1 MYFYLNKE
9 RLLNGEVT
17 VIFQTENQ
25 IPNYKEITNFGVLVE
40 FKGDNI
46 PAVWEYSE
54 AEDVLYDI
62 NDKPSP
68 YHILKNKKWVVED
81 KEGFKEYCF
90 NNIDA
95 IKQEILEYGFDYE
108 ITNGDKHRQRCRNDD
123 IAKMVAT
130 VVSLQLAKSLGVEQ
144 KVTWY
149 FEDNIGMT
157 VGLLELGKLMLFGTT
172 FIQSVYDTENYFK
185 TLKDIKKISKN
196 EFEIKRKE
204 IHLNLAKSQF

>member
-1 MYFYLNKE
+1 MFFYLSKE
-9 RLLNGEVT
+9 SLLNGEITIV
-17 VIFQTENQ
+17 FKTENQ
-25 IPNYKEITNFGVLVE
+25 IHNYKEITNFGELVE
-40 FKGDNI
+40 FKGESI

-54 AEDVLYDI
+54 TEDVMYSI
-62 NDKPSP
+62 EDKPSP
-68 YHILKNKKWVVED
+68 YHILKNKKWIVED

-90 NNIDA
+90 NNIDN

-108 ITNGDKHRQRCRNDD
+108 ITNGDKHRQRCRDND

-130 VVSLQLAKSLGVEQ
+130 VVSLQLAKSLDLEQ

-149 FEDNIGMT
+149 FEDNVGMT

-172 FIQSVYDTENYFK
+172 FIQSIYDTENYFK

-204 IHLNLAKSQF
+204 LHIKIVGGK

>member
-1 MYFYLNKE
+1 MFFYLSKE
-9 RLLNGEVT
+9 SLLNGEITIV
-17 VIFQTENQ
+17 FKTENQ
-25 IPNYKEITNFGVLVE
+25 IHNYKEITNFGELVE
-40 FKGDNI
+40 FKGESI

-54 AEDVLYDI
+54 TEDVMYNI
-62 NDKPSP
+62 EDKPSP

-90 NNIDA
+90 NNIDN

-108 ITNGDKHRQRCRNDD
+108 ITNGDKHRQRCRDND

-130 VVSLQLAKSLGVEQ
+130 VVSLQLAKSLGLEQ

-149 FEDNIGMT
+149 FEDNVGMT
-157 VGLLELGKLMLFGTT
+157 VGLIELGKLMLFGTT
-172 FIQSVYDTENYFK
+172 FIQSIYDTENYFK

-204 IHLNLAKSQF
+204 LHIKIVGGK

>member
-9 RLLNGEVT
+9 NLLNGEV
-17 VIFQTENQ
+17 VIVFQTENQ
-25 IPNYKEITNFGVLVE
+25 IHNYKEITNFGELVE
-40 FKGDNI
+40 FKGESI

-54 AEDVLYDI
+54 TEDVMYNI
-62 NDKPSP
+62 EDKPSP
-68 YHILKNKKWVVED
+68 YHILKNKKWIVED

-90 NNIDA
+90 NNIDN

-108 ITNGDKHRQRCRNDD
+108 ITNGDKHRQRCRDND

-130 VVSLQLAKSLGVEQ
+130 VVSLQLAKSLGLEQ
-144 KVTWY
+144 KVIWY
-149 FEDNIGMT
+149 FEDNVGMT

-172 FIQSVYDTENYFK
+172 FIQSIYDTENYFK

-204 IHLNLAKSQF
+204 LHIKIVGGK

>member
-9 RLLNGEVT
+9 RLLNGEVI

-25 IPNYKEITNFGVLVE
+25 IPNYKEITNFGELVE

-68 YHILKNKKWVVED
+68 YHILKNKKWIVED
-81 KEGFKEYCF
+81 NKGFKEYCF
-90 NNIDA
+90 SNIDN
-95 IKQEILEYGFDYE
+95 IKEEILEYGFDYE
-108 ITNGDKHRQRCRNDD
+108 ITNGDKHRQKCRDND

-130 VVSLQLAKSLGVEQ
+130 VVSLQLAKSLGLEN

-157 VGLLELGKLMLFGTT
+157 VGLLELGKLMLYGTT
-172 FIQSVYDTENYFK
+172 FIQSVYDTEHYFK
-185 TLKDIKKISKN
+185 TLKEIKKISKI
-196 EFEIKRKE
+196 EFETKRKE
-204 IHLNLAKSQF
+204 LHIKRVGGN

>member
-9 RLLNGEVT
+9 NLLNGEV
-17 VIFQTENQ
+17 VIVFQTENQ
-25 IPNYKEITNFGVLVE
+25 IHNYKEITNFGELVE
-40 FKGDNI
+40 FKGESI

-54 AEDVLYDI
+54 TEDVMYNI
-62 NDKPSP
+62 EDKPSP
-68 YHILKNKKWVVED
+68 YHILKNKKWIVED
-81 KEGFKEYCF
+81 KEGFREYCF
-90 NNIDA
+90 NNIDN

-108 ITNGDKHRQRCRNDD
+108 ITNGDKHRQRCRDND

-130 VVSLQLAKSLGVEQ
+130 VVSLQLAKSLGLEQ

-149 FEDNIGMT
+149 FEDNVGMT

-172 FIQSVYDTENYFK
+172 FIQSIYDTENYFK

-204 IHLNLAKSQF
+204 LHIKIVGGK

>member
-1 MYFYLNKE
+1 MYFYLNKKN
-9 RLLNGEVT
+9 LLNGEV
-17 VIFQTENQ
+17 VIVFQTENQ
-25 IPNYKEITNFGVLVE
+25 IHNYKEITNFGELVE
-40 FKGDNI
+40 FKGESI

-54 AEDVLYDI
+54 TEDVMYNI
-62 NDKPSP
+62 EDKPSP
-68 YHILKNKKWVVED
+68 YHILKNKKWIVED
-81 KEGFKEYCF
+81 KEGFREYCF
-90 NNIDA
+90 NNIDN

-108 ITNGDKHRQRCRNDD
+108 ITNGDKHRQRCRDND

-130 VVSLQLAKSLGVEQ
+130 VVSLQLAKSLGLEQ

-149 FEDNIGMT
+149 FEDNVGMT

-172 FIQSVYDTENYFK
+172 FIQSIYDTENYFK

-204 IHLNLAKSQF
+204 LHIKIVGGK

>member
-25 IPNYKEITNFGVLVE
+25 IPNYKEISNFGELVE

-46 PAVWEYSE
+46 PAIWEYSKT
-54 AEDVLYDI
+54 EDVMYSI
-62 NDKPSP
+62 EDKPSP

-81 KEGFKEYCF
+81 KDGFKEYCF
-90 NNIDA
+90 NNIDN
-95 IKQEILEYGFDYE
+95 IKEEILEYGFDYE
-108 ITNGDKHRQRCRNDD
+108 ITNGDKHRQKCRDND

-130 VVSLQLAKSLGVEQ
+130 VVSLQLAKDMGVNK

-149 FEDNIGMT
+149 FEDNFGIE
-157 VGLLELGKLMLFGTT
+157 LDLEKSLVLASFGKT
-172 FIQSVYDTENYFK
+172 FTQSVYDTEHYFK
-185 TLKDIKKISKN
+185 TKVNPKELTKT
-196 EFEIKRKE
+196 EFESKRKE
-204 IHLNLAKSQF
+204 IHTKLAMS

>member
-25 IPNYKEITNFGVLVE
+25 IPNYKEITNFGELVE

-68 YHILKNKKWVVED
+68 YHVLKNKKWVVED
-81 KEGFKEYCF
+81 KDGFKEYCF
-90 NNIDA
+90 NSIDNI
-95 IKQEILEYGFDYE
+95 KEEILEYGFDYE
-108 ITNGDKHRQRCRNDD
+108 ITNGDKHRQKCRDND

-130 VVSLQLAKSLGVEQ
+130 VVSLQLAKSLGLEN

-157 VGLLELGKLMLFGTT
+157 AGLLELGKLMLYGTT
-172 FIQSVYDTENYFK
+172 FIQSVYDTEHYFK
-185 TLKDIKKISKN
+185 TLKEIKKISKI
-196 EFEIKRKE
+196 EFETKRKE
-204 IHLNLAKSQF
+204 LHIKRVGGN

>member
-1 MYFYLNKE
+1 MFFYLSKE
-9 RLLNGEVT
+9 SLLNGEITIV
-17 VIFQTENQ
+17 FKTENQ
-25 IPNYKEITNFGVLVE
+25 IHNYKEITNFGELVE
-40 FKGDNI
+40 FKGESI

-54 AEDVLYDI
+54 TEDVMYNI
-62 NDKPSP
+62 EDKPSP

-90 NNIDA
+90 NNIDN

-108 ITNGDKHRQRCRNDD
+108 ITNGDKHRQRCRDND

-130 VVSLQLAKSLGVEQ
+130 VVSLQLAKSLGLEQ

-149 FEDNIGMT
+149 FEDNVGMT

-172 FIQSVYDTENYFK
+172 FIQSIYDTENYFK

-204 IHLNLAKSQF
+204 LHIKIVGGK

>member
-1 MYFYLNKE
+1 MFLYLSKE
-9 RLLNGEVT
+9 SLLNGEITIV
-17 VIFQTENQ
+17 FKTENQ
-25 IPNYKEITNFGVLVE
+25 IHNYKEITNFGELVE
-40 FKGDNI
+40 FKGESI

-54 AEDVLYDI
+54 TEDVMYNI
-62 NDKPSP
+62 EDKPSP
-68 YHILKNKKWVVED
+68 YHILKNKKWIVED

-90 NNIDA
+90 NNIDN

-108 ITNGDKHRQRCRNDD
+108 ITNGDKHRQRCRDND

-130 VVSLQLAKSLGVEQ
+130 VVSLQLAKSLGLEQ

-149 FEDNIGMT
+149 FEDNVGMT

-172 FIQSVYDTENYFK
+172 FIQSIYDTENYFK

-204 IHLNLAKSQF
+204 LHIKIVGGK

>member
-1 MYFYLNKE
+1 MFFYLSKE
-9 RLLNGEVT
+9 SLLNGEITIV
-17 VIFQTENQ
+17 FKTENQ
-25 IPNYKEITNFGVLVE
+25 IHNYKEITNFGELVE
-40 FKGDNI
+40 FKGESI

-54 AEDVLYDI
+54 TEDVMYNI
-62 NDKPSP
+62 EDKPSP

-90 NNIDA
+90 NNIDN

-108 ITNGDKHRQRCRNDD
+108 ITNGDKHRQRCRDND

-130 VVSLQLAKSLGVEQ
+130 VVSLQLAKSLGLEQ
-144 KVTWY
+144 KITWY
-149 FEDNIGMT
+149 FEDNVGMT
-157 VGLLELGKLMLFGTT
+157 VGLIELGKLMLFGTT
-172 FIQSVYDTENYFK
+172 FIQSIYDTENYFK

-204 IHLNLAKSQF
+204 LHIKIVGGK

>member
-9 RLLNGEVT
+9 NLLNGEV
-17 VIFQTENQ
+17 VIVFQTENQ
-25 IPNYKEITNFGVLVE
+25 IHNYKEITNFGELVE
-40 FKGDNI
+40 FKGESI

-54 AEDVLYDI
+54 TEDVMYNIEDT
-62 NDKPSP
+62 PSP
-68 YHILKNKKWVVED
+68 YHILKNKKWIVED
-81 KEGFKEYCF
+81 KEGFREYCF
-90 NNIDA
+90 NNIDN

-108 ITNGDKHRQRCRNDD
+108 ITNGDKHRQRCRDND

-130 VVSLQLAKSLGVEQ
+130 VVSLQLAKSLGLEQ

-149 FEDNIGMT
+149 FEDNVGMT

-172 FIQSVYDTENYFK
+172 FIQSIYDTENYFK

-204 IHLNLAKSQF
+204 LHIKIVGGK